1 MYIGLF
7 ISIGSLESI
16 SQHSSKD
23 KSPIFSLRLFSLNI
37 LPFTLK
43 KFLIST
49 PYLFTQLFISSLVG
63 VFETIGLISTSILL
77 LLSQS
82 LAFLTLV
89 HFE

>member
-1 MYIGLF
+1 M
-7 ISIGSLESI
+7 SIASFESI

-23 KSPIFSLRLFSLNI
+23 KFGNLSFKLFSLKI
-37 LPFTLK
+37 FPLTLK
-43 KFLIST
+43 KFLMST
-49 PYLFTQLFISSLVG
+49 LYLLTQFLISSLVG
-63 VFETIGLISTSILL
+63 VFEVIDLNSTSIPL